1 MVKDLS
7 QEHSPVSD
15 LFKWPANTAE
25 WEQYRLSDEQV
36 KSFHEFGFLSGIKL
50 LNDEQVE
57 YLKNELEEIMDPEHP
72 GNNLFHEFHSN
83 ESLDANKILFHALG
97 AWRIKPGFHDVIWNP
112 AFVMAASQL
121 FGDHAVRFWHDQ
133 LFCKPAYHGGVVAW
147 HQDYSYWT
155 RTGPIQ
161 HLTCWVGLDNAT
173 TENGCLYYVPKSHH
187 WGLLD
192 KPDLAGDMEGL
203 MQYLTEE
210 QKAEFK
216 PIPIELKKGYATF
229 HHPLMVHGSY
239 ENKSEKRRRAF
250 VVNVFKEGTKSNTDE
265 VLLKGV
271 PPVKKDSKME
281 GQFFPLLFDPAFV

>member
-173 TENGCLYYVPKSHH
+173 TENVCLYYVPKSHH